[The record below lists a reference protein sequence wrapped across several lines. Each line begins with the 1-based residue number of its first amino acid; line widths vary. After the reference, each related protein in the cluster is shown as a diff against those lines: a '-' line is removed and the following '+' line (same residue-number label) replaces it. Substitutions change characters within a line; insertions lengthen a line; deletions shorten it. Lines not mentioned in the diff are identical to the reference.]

1 MKYIVIILFCTIS
14 FVYGQKDSS
23 LNGGCETFN
32 HLKGA
37 IIKGKTLNYVYYYQ
51 DSIRVYVTP
60 KVDSLYGNLFA
71 KGVIT
76 GKMLFRIWD
85 FCSCNSEI
93 ELESMPNF
101 KDELKYKGKF
111 VIIDSMEKKKRNYYE
126 FSPSESWTYHYADMI
141 FSAKVKRR
149 KSTICLVSSD
159 I

>member
-1 MKYIVIILFCTIS
+1 MKYIVIILFFTIS

-32 HLKGA
+32 HLKGT
-37 IIKGKTLNYVYYYQ
+37 IIKGKTPNYVYYYQ

-85 FCSCNSEI
+85 FCSCNDEMV
-93 ELESMPNF
+93 LESMPNF
-101 KDELKYKGKF
+101 KDELNYKGKF
-111 VIIDSMEKKKRNYYE
+111 VIIDSMEK
-126 FSPSESWTYHYADMI
+126 
-141 FSAKVKRR
+141 R
-149 KSTICLVSSD
+149 KEIIMSFHQVEAGHITMQI
-159 I
+159 